1 MKKAAKTLMATTLL
15 VGGISLGTV
24 WGVNVFA
31 ADTTPG
37 TSSDPLVT
45 KSYVDQQVKSLIQ
58 AELKKGNTGNDTA
71 STDKDNSKKD
81 QPEADTTSNTEL
93 KVVTVK
99 SGQKLIAKAGT
110 EVIVRNGK
118 AVVTSPDENGV
129 PDITEGTDIK
139 SGQAV
144 ATNHLLLFPRD
155 GRGVMPDPQQENGL
169 IVMVRGGYSVVQK
182 ASN

>member
-1 MKKAAKTLMATTLL
+1 MNKYTKIFFATTLL
-15 VGGISLGTV
+15 TSCIVAGSI
-24 WGVNVFA
+24 WGVNAFA

-37 TSSDPLVT
+37 TTSDPLVT
-45 KSYVDQQVKSLIQ
+45 KSYVDQQVKALIQ
-58 AELKKGNTGNDTA
+58 AELKKGNITNDA
-71 STDKDNSKKD
+71 SKDKDKDSVKKD
-81 QPEADTTSNTEL
+81 PEPDTTSNTEL

-118 AVVTSPDENGV
+118 AIITSPDENGV
-129 PDITEGTDIK
+129 PDVTEGTDIK

-182 ASN
+182 AE

>member
-1 MKKAAKTLMATTLL
+1 MNKFTKVILSTTLIT
-15 VGGISLGTV
+15 GGIVAGSIL
-24 WGVNVFA
+24 GVNAFA

-58 AELKKGNTGNDTA
+58 AELKKGNTGNDTT
-71 STDKDNSKKD
+71 SKDKDNPKKD
-81 QPEADTTSNTEL
+81 QPEGDTTSNTEL

-99 SGQKLIAKAGT
+99 TGQKLIAKAGT

-118 AVVTSPDENGV
+118 AVITSPDENGV
-129 PDITEGTDIK
+129 PDVTEGTDIK

-155 GRGVMPDPQQENGL
+155 GRGMMPDPQQENGL

-182 ASN
+182 AE

>member
-1 MKKAAKTLMATTLL
+1 MNKLTKIILSTALITSGVIA
-15 VGGISLGTV
+15 GSI

-71 STDKDNSKKD
+71 NKDKDNAKKD
-81 QPEADTTSNTEL
+81 QSEFDTTSNTEL

-99 SGQKLIAKAGT
+99 SGQKLVAKAGT

-118 AVVTSPDENGV
+118 AVITSPDENGV
-129 PDITEGTDIK
+129 PDVTAGTDIK

-169 IVMVRGGYSVVQK
+169 IIMVRGGYSVVQK
-182 ASN
+182 AE